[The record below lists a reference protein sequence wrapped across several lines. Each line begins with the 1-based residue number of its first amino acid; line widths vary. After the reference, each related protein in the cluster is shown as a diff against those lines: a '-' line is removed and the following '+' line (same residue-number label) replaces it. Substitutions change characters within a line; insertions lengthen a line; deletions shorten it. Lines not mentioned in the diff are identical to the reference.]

1 MEDLKIIQ
9 NKINDIYNKV
19 FNGNKDVLEELDN
32 LIVETLKYD
41 TLEQSEYKDLL
52 NTFIEKINLI
62 YEMLEIK
69 KDSLITVEMLKEE
82 FKILELRRFEIE
94 NNYVMG
100 ILKIED
106 VENFRNILFNFR
118 KKLYAI
124 PISDNNI
131 LEIAKMKSKVQH
143 FDTEISEDEDI
154 LQVAYANS
162 N

>member
-32 LIVETLKYD
+32 LIGETLKYD

>member
-1 MEDLKIIQ
+1 MEDLKNIQ
-9 NKINDIYNKV
+9 SRINDIYNRV
-19 FNGNKDVLEELDN
+19 FNGDADVLVELDD

-41 TLEQSEYKDLL
+41 SQESSEVNDLL
-52 NTFIEKINLI
+52 NTLIEKINLI

-69 KDSLITVEMLKEE
+69 KDNLITIDMLKEE
-82 FKILELRRFEIE
+82 FKILEYKRFEIE

-100 ILKIED
+100 ILKID
-106 VENFRNILFNFR
+106 DIENFRNILFNFR

-143 FDTEISEDEDI
+143 FDTDISEDEDI
-154 LQVAYANS
+154 LQMAYANS